1 MNITSNFGSGDI
13 LLFMLE
19 FFLFMIWFW
28 LLITIFGDLF
38 RDREL
43 SGVLKAVWVVALL
56 FMPFLGILLYL
67 IIRGSGMTDRA
78 AAAMADAQKQFDAQV
93 KAAAGTQSPADQ
105 IASAKALLDS
115 GAISQPE
122 FEALKAKALG

>member
-78 AAAMADAQKQFDAQV
+78 AAARADAQKQFDAQV